1 MQEQEKIETKEENK
15 AKVENAKRE
24 YYAKTLKNKRIVR
37 ALKGCVYAVTTVM
50 LALGLLT
57 FIVVFCLDKHWINS
71 NITIPIIFML
81 FGLDAVLLTLIN
93 GRISRTNNTKGD
105 ILEFIIGIASIILV
119 FIWLL
124 MSLAE

>member
-71 NITIPIIFML
+71 NITIPIIVQHATKS
-81 FGLDAVLLTLIN
+81 GRSVSTSVLLN
-93 GRISRTNNTKGD
+93 CW
-105 ILEFIIGIASIILV
+105 V
-119 FIWLL
+119 
-124 MSLAE
+124 SLKNE